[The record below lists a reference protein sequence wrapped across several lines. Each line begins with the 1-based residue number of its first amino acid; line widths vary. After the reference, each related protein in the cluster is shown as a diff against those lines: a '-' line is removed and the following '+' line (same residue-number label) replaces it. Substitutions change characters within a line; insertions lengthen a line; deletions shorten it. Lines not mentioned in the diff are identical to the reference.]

1 MDQSTQCYYQNL
13 MQLSVCYSQR
23 MLSDKPL
30 TEYEALM
37 YEQLCR
43 LLESMFKNFRERIWD
58 PNLKDEAGNE

>member
-1 MDQSTQCYYQNL
+1 MDASTQCYYQNL

-23 MLSDKPL
+23 MLNGQQL

-58 PNLKDEAGNE
+58 PNLKKEEE